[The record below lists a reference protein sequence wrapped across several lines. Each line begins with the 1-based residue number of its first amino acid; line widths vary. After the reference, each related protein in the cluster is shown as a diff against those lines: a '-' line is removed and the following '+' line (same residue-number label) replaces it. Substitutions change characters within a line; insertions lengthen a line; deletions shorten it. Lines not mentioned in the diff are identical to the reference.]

1 MSIESD
7 FYTAVQ
13 GLVAGRVY
21 PLTFAQ
27 PTGLPTWP
35 AIRYTFIDHSR
46 DVTIC
51 GDGGAATADARMQV
65 DVVAATY
72 EDMRTLRLS
81 VLTAL
86 EMFTPP
92 ALCEGEGEQFDEA
105 TKTHRAR
112 LDFVFY
118 PSST

>member
-1 MSIESD
+1 MTHLPD
-7 FYTAVQ
+7 
-13 GLVAGRVY
+13 VARIW
-21 PLTFAQ
+21 LALLCFASAYQ
-27 PTGLPTWP
+27 QIQHVERWP
-35 AIRYTFIDHSR
+35 A
-46 DVTIC
+46 
-51 GDGGAATADARMQV
+51 
-65 DVVAATY
+65 
-72 EDMRTLRLS
+72 LRLS